1 MKAYF
6 RWIENVLATGTD
18 HTSSNIISRDK
29 ATDVRVHKSAHL
41 FLIRVNCVYFLL
53 IEDDQLI

>member
-1 MKAYF
+1 MKAYS

-53 IEDDQLI
+53 IEDD